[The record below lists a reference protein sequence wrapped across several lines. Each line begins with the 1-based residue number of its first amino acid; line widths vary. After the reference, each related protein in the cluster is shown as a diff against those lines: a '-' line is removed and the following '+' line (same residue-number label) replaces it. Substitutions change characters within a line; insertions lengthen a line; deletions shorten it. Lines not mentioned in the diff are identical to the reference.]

1 MTSRVSVMGSF
12 FRYCII
18 DVIGSFLYWPLWWYS
33 RGLILV
39 LSYLWSRIRAVADGL
54 SLRLMFATLLQPMY
68 GQNDREGRMISF
80 FMRLVLLISRII
92 VLVVV
97 SFWWL
102 CMLCLWIIVP
112 LVIIIR
118 LASFFA

>member
-1 MTSRVSVMGSF
+1 MMLRSSTATF
-12 FRYCII
+12 IIRYCFLDI
-18 DVIGSFLYWPLWWYS
+18 IGSFLYWPLWWYS

-80 FMRLVLLISRII
+80 FMRLVLLISRIL

-97 SFWWL
+97 SLWWL
-102 CMLCLWIIVP
+102 CVLCLWIIVP

-118 LASFFA
+118 LASFFV